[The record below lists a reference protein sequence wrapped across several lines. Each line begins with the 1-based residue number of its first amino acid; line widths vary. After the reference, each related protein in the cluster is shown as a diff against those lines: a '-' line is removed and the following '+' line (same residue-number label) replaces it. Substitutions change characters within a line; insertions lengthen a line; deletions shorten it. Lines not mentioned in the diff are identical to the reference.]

1 MKKKI
6 ILALFLFF
14 ICFNVKAI
22 EINSKNAVLV
32 NLNTGSVVYEKAK
45 DEHVSVASLQK
56 ILTAIVSIENIKDL
70 NETVIINDDKLS
82 SIDWDVYVIG
92 LKDEEEVTYYDLLY
106 ATLLDSAG
114 DAAKYLALT
123 VSPSEEE
130 FAKLV
135 NAKAKE
141 IGLENTVY
149 KDPIGL
155 EREGQYSTA
164 YDMYKALE
172 YSLKNKDFKK
182 IFTTAEYKF
191 TDEEF
196 EIKGPRK
203 KASDLDAPYIM
214 GAKTGFTDEAGI
226 CLASYIKNGDEEFI
240 LVTLNADYD
249 VNKNQNFLDQKHL
262 MDFYIDKYAVKK
274 LIKKNTILATVKTSF
289 GEKIDIKTDEDYY
302 AYVKKDAEIEY
313 KYDGLTKVTTK
324 NKNGD
329 KLGNYIVL
337 ADGEEIYKK
346 DVFLNKRVTIYIPP
360 KVRYILLGVLVVL
373 IIIGFIRR
381 KKKI

>member
-6 ILALFLFF
+6 LLALFLFF

-274 LIKKNTILATVKTSF
+274 LIKKDTILATVKTSF

-360 KVRYILLGVLVVL
+360 KVRYILIGVLVVL

>member
-226 CLASYIKNGDEEFI
+226 CLASYIKNGNEEFI

-274 LIKKNTILATVKTSF
+274 LIKKDTILATVKTSF

-360 KVRYILLGVLVVL
+360 KVRYILIGVLVVL

>member
-6 ILALFLFF
+6 LLTLFLFF

-274 LIKKNTILATVKTSF
+274 LIKKDTILATVKTSF

-360 KVRYILLGVLVVL
+360 VVRYILLGVLVVL

>member
-6 ILALFLFF
+6 LIALFLFL

-32 NLNTGSVVYEKAK
+32 NLNTGSVVYENAK

-56 ILTAIVSIENIKDL
+56 ILTSIVAIENIKDL

-360 KVRYILLGVLVVL
+360 KVRYILIGVLVVL

>member
-6 ILALFLFF
+6 FLALFLFL

-32 NLNTGSVVYEKAK
+32 NLNTGSVAYEKAK

-56 ILTAIVSIENIKDL
+56 ILTSIVAIENIKDL

-274 LIKKNTILATVKTSF
+274 IIRKNTILATVKTSF

-360 KVRYILLGVLVVL
+360 KVRYILIGVLVVL